1 MTPPR
6 FSLPSECITPPAVN
20 FPPGRCAQVS
30 NVLRLKTG
38 DVVNVFGQDAA
49 EHQVVLTSVSRT
61 SVQGQIE
68 NTFYP
73 DTEPQINL
81 ELWVCASRREKVEWI
96 IQKCTEIGA
105 SSFRFLVSGRSLVQ
119 NLADIETKTA
129 RWQQIAMEAAEQSG
143 RVKVPSILPPLHYKQ
158 AVMLPFE
165 TDVMKCIAWELDQ
178 EHTALQATHA
188 KDAFCKAIL
197 LVGPEGGFSEDEVQL
212 AVKQGFQ
219 PITLGKRVY
228 RLETAAMVGCVLLL
242 EAFNSL

>member
-20 FPPGRCAQVS
+20 FPPDRCAQVS

-38 DVVNVFGQDAA
+38 AVVNVFGQDGA
-49 EHQVVLTSVSRT
+49 EHQVVLTSVSRNA
-61 SVQGQIE
+61 VQGRIE

-73 DTEPQINL
+73 DTEPRINL
-81 ELWVCASRREKVEWI
+81 ELWVCSSRREKVEWV

-143 RVKVPSILPPLHYKQ
+143 RVKVPAILPPLHYRQ
-158 AVMLPFE
+158 AVMLPFAA
-165 TDVMKCIAWELDQ
+165 DVIRCIAWERDQ
-178 EHTALQATHA
+178 NHTVQDILPA
-188 KDAFCKAIL
+188 KEIVSKAIL
-197 LVGPEGGFSEDEVQL
+197 LVGPEGGFNEDEVQL
-212 AVKQGFQ
+212 AEKHGFQ
-219 PITLGKRVY
+219 PVTLGKRVY